1 MRVVEFL
8 RLLDDGIRMR
18 VRFVIES
25 GAVVQFTVQLEW
37 LSGGRWIGLVRY
49 DTAHGFAHCDTM
61 HPYEPASK
69 MRLPMQSYGDALT
82 FAIDD
87 LTANWRRYRRRYTE
101 WQNRN

>member
-18 VRFVIES
+18 VRFVIDS

-37 LSGGRWIGLVRY
+37 FSGGRWIGLVRY
-49 DTAHGFAHCDTM
+49 DTAHGFTHCDTM

-69 MRLPMQSYGDALT
+69 TRLPMPGYGEALT

-87 LTANWRRYRRRYTE
+87 LTANWRRYRRRYTK
-101 WQNRN
+101 WQNQK

>member
-1 MRVVEFL
+1 MRIVEFL

-18 VRFVIES
+18 VRFVIEL
-25 GAVVQFTVQLEW
+25 GAVVQFAVQLEW
-37 LSGGRWIGLVRY
+37 FSGGRWIGLVRY

-69 MRLPMQSYGDALT
+69 TRLPMQSYSDALT

-87 LTANWRRYRRRYTE
+87 LTANWWRYRRRYTE